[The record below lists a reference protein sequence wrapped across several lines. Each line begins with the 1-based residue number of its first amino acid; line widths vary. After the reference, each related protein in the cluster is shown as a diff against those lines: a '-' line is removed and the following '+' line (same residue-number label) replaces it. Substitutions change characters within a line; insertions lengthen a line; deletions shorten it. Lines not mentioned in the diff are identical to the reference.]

1 MHAGFTA
8 QVLFLG
14 EKKKNVLYIPRQA
27 VFMKDGKRFV
37 YVKTGSG
44 YEQREMKIDGESES
58 RAVVEGLGQGT
69 LVALVDPTAPRN
81 MGNASGAATA
91 AGTGAP

>member
-1 MHAGFTA
+1 
-8 QVLFLG
+8 
-14 EKKKNVLYIPRQA
+14 
-27 VFMKDGKRFV
+27 
-37 YVKTGSG
+37 
-44 YEQREMKIDGESES
+44 MKIDGESES
-58 RAVVEGLGQGT
+58 RAVVEGLSQGT